1 MDVNAAF
8 VKRIYETVK
17 VSATHREYFVGKKVV
32 IVLDNAPAH
41 NQPEERLEKAIAE
54 HGGLELLRLGPYPP
68 MLSPIEDYFH
78 LVVLLNEVL
87 TLTSNARHKSFA
99 SKMKDE

>member
-68 MLSPIEDYFH
+68 MLSPIEGKSSNDVHATYYSDLTVSFTT
-78 LVVLLNEVL
+78 LLC
-87 TLTSNARHKSFA
+87 SGCF
-99 SKMKDE
+99 

>member
-68 MLSPIEDYFH
+68 MLSPIE
-78 LVVLLNEVL
+78 
-87 TLTSNARHKSFA
+87 A
-99 SKMKDE
+99 SLRRE